1 MAFSGRMRILQ
12 HLEEL
17 RHRVKWAFLTVFF
30 LFVFFAAFRAQ
41 PVDVGGTTV
50 PLPVPDPTAPFA
62 SQFFNAT
69 LQFLKPDFVE
79 AAALSPAEPFVVQ
92 LKTAFFLAIAVGMP
106 MIAYQLGMFIAP
118 ALYAEERK
126 VILRLVVP
134 AVLLFGLGVAIA
146 FLVVLPFT
154 FQFLYSVAAS
164 LGAQRLFLPLDEF
177 LNFTLI
183 FTLGFGLAFEMP
195 IVMYALTASGL
206 IHAATW
212 RKYWRLAIIGIFF
225 FGAFIT
231 PDGSGVTMLLV
242 ALPMTGLYVAGY
254 IASALHERRRQRH

>member
-1 MAFSGRMRILQ
+1 VPRLGQMRILD
-12 HLEEL
+12 HLREL
-17 RHRVKWAFLTVFF
+17 KQRVKWSFLTVFL
-30 LFVFFAAFRAQ
+30 LFVFFAAFRAE
-41 PVDVGGTTV
+41 PVDVGGVTV
-50 PLPVPDPTAPFA
+50 PLPWPDPTAPFA

-79 AAALSPAEPFVVQ
+79 SVALSPAEPFVVQ
-92 LKTAFFLAIAVGMP
+92 LKTAFFLAIGVGMP
-106 MIAYQLGMFIAP
+106 MIAYQLSLFIAP
-118 ALYAEERK
+118 ALYDQEKK

-134 AVLLFGLGVAIA
+134 AVLLFALGVAIA

-154 FQFLYSVAAS
+154 FAFLYSIAAD

-195 IVMYALTASGL
+195 VVMYALSASGI
-206 IHAATW
+206 IHASVW
-212 RKYWRLAIIGIFF
+212 RKYWRFAIIGIFV

-254 IASALHERRRQRH
+254 VAAVLNERRRQRK

>member
-1 MAFSGRMRILQ
+1 MEQKTSEKVRRSTNRIGGVSIAWITLYGA
-12 HLEEL
+12 LCGVTGL
-17 RHRVKWAFLTVFF
+17 IPIF
-30 LFVFFAAFRAQ
+30 
-41 PVDVGGTTV
+41 PYVGGGGYV
-50 PLPVPDPTAPFA
+50 PLTTPLSAIAPLLLGPVGG
-62 SQFFNAT
+62 
-69 LQFLKPDFVE
+69 VV
-79 AAALSPAEPFVVQ
+79 AAL
-92 LKTAFFLAIAVGMP
+92 VGGV
-106 MIAYQLGMFIAP
+106 IGMFIAP
-118 ALYAEERK
+118 ALYAKEKK

-134 AVLLFGLGVAIA
+134 AVLLFAGGVAIA

-154 FQFLYSVAAS
+154 FTFLYSVAAS

-177 LNFTLI
+177 LDFTLI

-195 IVMYALTASGL
+195 IVMYALTASGM
-206 IHAATW
+206 IRAVTW

-254 IASALHERRRQRH
+254 VAAALSERRREQH